1 MCLEQRWPVGWMR
14 LYLGSNK
21 EVFDAETFA
30 IYQALKILDQQ
41 QATGQRYMIFS
52 DSQAV
57 IQCI

>member
-1 MCLEQRWPVGWMR
+1 MR

-41 QATGQRYMIFS
+41 QAMGQRYTIFS
-52 DSQAV
+52 DLQAA
-57 IQCI
+57 IQLI

>member
-1 MCLEQRWPVGWMR
+1 MR

-41 QATGQRYMIFS
+41 QATGQRYTIFS
-52 DSQAV
+52 DSQAA
-57 IQCI
+57 IQRI